1 MARKKPLLL
10 HSILLGS
17 LLLGACGG
25 GDDESGAG
33 SSDDNLQP
41 PAGVNQAPK
50 GDDIQL
56 AYDSSLQSIAVNWQG
71 YVSDPDGD
79 PLQASIAEQ
88 GKLGQF
94 SLDGDMLSYKADKDA
109 KGSDQGLLQVSD
121 GRGGSVNLKLAVFG
135 VDSQSPLERALASGD
150 ASGLDPDTLLEAI
163 AAQITQLRSNEQALR
178 QRVFAD
184 TALAY
189 APGNRTQLFNIIE
202 PEMATPLLRANTGQ
216 VLAVTGEQ
224 HTGRFAAFGTHL
236 FARFHAG
243 ELTAM
248 EPANDN
254 LLAWLLNRAQAA
266 ELQQPLTVSLS
277 FLGGQE
283 SASRSWLQ
291 GRFPNW
297 TIKSCNQVA
306 TLEACITDAQ
316 LLISGWRAA
325 DTDAGQIAGVYS
337 RALASGKALY
347 YQHNWYEATNAVA
360 DAIAGTMGV
369 SLPYGGNFW
378 ANAAADWSSA
388 TAMAAAFP
396 LLGGEQ
402 RLTQHL
408 IDDDFNF
415 DWSGCET
422 YVGKVSCDKVNG
434 FESEFL
440 AGARAL
446 KNSLNQLDS
455 RGQVLFG
462 NEGRRLLKL
471 FVLLGDL
478 YRADIAYPMDK
489 DTTPQGRFLAA
500 YLADHLALYLRGNN
514 PAQPD
519 LGNFSDPL
527 PQTLTL
533 ENVSL
538 EMALGK
544 ESGYRGSGFYLL
556 PGQSVRLE
564 RKDTLPLTVK
574 AFINTQRTGST
585 REFNNQGYQRPKF
598 LRSVE
603 LTLKPGQ
610 PLTLSSPYGGT
621 LMLQLPAGEG
631 VVSVEAQNVLAYP
644 YLKDFNQASGYLTA
658 LETSPLSW
666 AGLRTDFVEI
676 NSRKHM
682 MKQFIYAEP
691 YRGDVEQALNDVWRY
706 MIKGTYDLAG
716 FSGEGL
722 ALAPSVAARCA
733 LLGWD
738 CQNEQIHA
746 KPKVQHI
753 NVDEAA
759 HCGGGCSGN
768 PYDQAWVLSP
778 FGWGESHEIG
788 HNLQRNRL
796 KIYGGRSGEVSNNI
810 FPLYKGW
817 QRFKDSGERI
827 ASCDRQSPQT
837 TFEWLKQAQ
846 NSSDPVT
853 SIYDKLWSQTGT
865 YDNAG
870 PRLDFYLQLAALA
883 EEHAGLDNGWQIFT
897 LLYLHERLFSH
908 AIADAARWGEMRD
921 ALGMSSYIDAP
932 NLDGNDFMLLSLS
945 KLLQLDMRPWF
956 DLWGVRYQAQ
966 AANQVAAYGYPAAEA
981 VFYRLSSQ
989 CAELAVPK
997 LTLDA
1002 NW

>member
-163 AAQITQLRSNEQALR
+163 AVQITQLRSNEQALR

-202 PEMATPLLRANTGQ
+202 PEMAIPLLRANTGQ
-216 VLAVTGEQ
+216 VLAVAGEQ

-544 ESGYRGSGFYLL
+544 ESGYRGSGFYFL

-603 LTLKPGQ
+603 LPLKPGQ

-853 SIYDKLWSQTGT
+853 SVYDKLWSQTGT

>member
-94 SLDGDMLSYKADKDA
+94 SLDGDMLSYKADKNA

-150 ASGLDPDTLLEAI
+150 ASGLNPDTLLEAI

-216 VLAVTGEQ
+216 VLAVAGEQ

-306 TLEACITDAQ
+306 TLEACIADAQ

-378 ANAAADWSSA
+378 ANAAADWSSD

-658 LETSPLSW
+658 LETNPLSW

-853 SIYDKLWSQTGT
+853 SVYDKLWSQTGT

-981 VFYRLSSQ
+981 VFYHLSSQ

>member
-1 MARKKPLLL
+1 ML

-216 VLAVTGEQ
+216 VLAVAGEQ

-306 TLEACITDAQ
+306 TLEACIADAQ

>member
-440 AGARAL
+440 TGARAL

-478 YRADIAYPMDK
+478 YRTDIAYPMDK

-722 ALAPSVAARCA
+722 TLAPSVAARCA

-853 SIYDKLWSQTGT
+853 SVYDKLWSQTGT

>member
-121 GRGGSVNLKLAVFG
+121 GRGGSVSLKLAVFG

-216 VLAVTGEQ
+216 VLAVAGEQ

-306 TLEACITDAQ
+306 TLEACIADAQ

-325 DTDAGQIAGVYS
+325 DIDAGQIAGVYS

-378 ANAAADWSSA
+378 ASAAADWSSA

-489 DTTPQGRFLAA
+489 ETTPQGRFLAA
-500 YLADHLALYLRGNN
+500 YLADHLVLYLRGNN

>member
-94 SLDGDMLSYKADKDA
+94 SLDGDMLSYKADKNA
-109 KGSDQGLLQVSD
+109 NGSDQGLLQVSD
-121 GRGGSVNLKLAVFG
+121 GRGGSVSLKLAVFG
-135 VDSQSPLERALASGD
+135 VDGQSPLERALASGD
-150 ASGLDPDTLLEAI
+150 ASGLNPDTLLEAI

-216 VLAVTGEQ
+216 VLAVAGEQ

-306 TLEACITDAQ
+306 TLEACIADAQ

-378 ANAAADWSSA
+378 ANAAADWSSD

-846 NSSDPVT
+846 NNSDPVT
-853 SIYDKLWSQTGT
+853 SVYDKLWSQTGT

-908 AIADAARWGEMRD
+908 AIADATRWVGMKD

>member
-121 GRGGSVNLKLAVFG
+121 GRGGSVSLKLAVFG

-163 AAQITQLRSNEQALR
+163 AAQITQVRSNEQVLR

-216 VLAVTGEQ
+216 VLAVAGEQ

-306 TLEACITDAQ
+306 TLEACIADAQ

-378 ANAAADWSSA
+378 ANAAADWSSD

-921 ALGMSSYIDAP
+921 ALGMSSYINAP

-966 AANQVAAYGYPAAEA
+966 AANQVAAYGYSAAEA

-989 CAELAVPK
+989 CVELAVPK

>member
-1 MARKKPLLL
+1 M
-10 HSILLGS
+10 
-17 LLLGACGG
+17 
-25 GDDESGAG
+25 
-33 SSDDNLQP
+33 
-41 PAGVNQAPK
+41 
-50 GDDIQL
+50 
-56 AYDSSLQSIAVNWQG
+56 
-71 YVSDPDGD
+71 
-79 PLQASIAEQ
+79 
-88 GKLGQF
+88 
-94 SLDGDMLSYKADKDA
+94 
-109 KGSDQGLLQVSD
+109 
-121 GRGGSVNLKLAVFG
+121 
-135 VDSQSPLERALASGD
+135 
-150 ASGLDPDTLLEAI
+150 
-163 AAQITQLRSNEQALR
+163 
-178 QRVFAD
+178 
-184 TALAY
+184 
-189 APGNRTQLFNIIE
+189 
-202 PEMATPLLRANTGQ
+202 
-216 VLAVTGEQ
+216 
-224 HTGRFAAFGTHL
+224 
-236 FARFHAG
+236 
-243 ELTAM
+243 
-248 EPANDN
+248 
-254 LLAWLLNRAQAA
+254 
-266 ELQQPLTVSLS
+266 
-277 FLGGQE
+277 
-283 SASRSWLQ
+283 
-291 GRFPNW
+291 
-297 TIKSCNQVA
+297 
-306 TLEACITDAQ
+306 
-316 LLISGWRAA
+316 
-325 DTDAGQIAGVYS
+325 
-337 RALASGKALY
+337 
-347 YQHNWYEATNAVA
+347 
-360 DAIAGTMGV
+360 
-369 SLPYGGNFW
+369 
-378 ANAAADWSSA
+378 
-388 TAMAAAFP
+388 
-396 LLGGEQ
+396 
-402 RLTQHL
+402 
-408 IDDDFNF
+408 
-415 DWSGCET
+415 
-422 YVGKVSCDKVNG
+422 
-434 FESEFL
+434 
-440 AGARAL
+440 
-446 KNSLNQLDS
+446 
-455 RGQVLFG
+455 
-462 NEGRRLLKL
+462 
-471 FVLLGDL
+471 
-478 YRADIAYPMDK
+478 
-489 DTTPQGRFLAA
+489 
-500 YLADHLALYLRGNN
+500 
-514 PAQPD
+514 
-519 LGNFSDPL
+519 GNFSDPL

-691 YRGDVEQALNDVWRY
+691 YRGDVEQALNDVWHY